1 MGTKTVRLDEA
12 VYEHIKS
19 KKRDDETFSEA
30 IDRLTSD
37 YTLLDFAGGW
47 DEDDLAKVQA
57 LQEKAEQQNRADRE
71 ELLDRMGVD
80 VE

>member
-1 MGTKTVRLDEA
+1 MGTKTVRLDEN

-37 YTLLDFAGGW
+37 YTLLDFAGGMSEQEA
-47 DEDDLAKVQA
+47 DEA
-57 LQEKAEQQNRADRE
+57 RARIDEVNE
-71 ELLDRMGVD
+71 EYADELEERFD
-80 VE
+80 V

>member
-1 MGTKTVRLDEA
+1 MGTKTVRLDEN

-37 YTLLDFAGGW
+37 YTLLDFAAGGS
-47 DEDDLAKVQA
+47 E
-57 LQEKAEQQNRADRE
+57 EEAEQLREAIDRSEERQRQERE
-71 ELLDRMGVD
+71 ELLERFKEIDG
-80 VE
+80 